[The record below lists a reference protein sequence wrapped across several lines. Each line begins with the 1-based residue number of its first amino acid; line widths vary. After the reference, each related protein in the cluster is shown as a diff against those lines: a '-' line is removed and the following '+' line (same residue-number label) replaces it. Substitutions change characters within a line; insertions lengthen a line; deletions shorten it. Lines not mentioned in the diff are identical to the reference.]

1 MVTAIFPAGV
11 QDQLSDTLH
20 VYKSRHSE
28 NHDIIKQEFSTGL
41 SARGRLHRGKGLAGE
56 SWIIYVLNRRQ
67 DHEGNLS
74 CGRLFL
80 GTAEVF

>member
-11 QDQLSDTLH
+11 HEQVSDTLH

-41 SARGRLHRGKGLAGE
+41 SARGASVPEGFPEFAVPGPVGAG
-56 SWIIYVLNRRQ
+56 Q
-67 DHEGNLS
+67 
-74 CGRLFL
+74 
-80 GTAEVF
+80 AA